1 MLLILLICLILPIIK
16 KVRLA
21 NTIFNYHLSA
31 EFFRLYVCVRP
42 YTCVRTCTCVRMCTC
57 VRLCT
62 CARPPCLSLSHFETT
77 FLPYFFSV
85 LLCIILIHCIILK
98 HSFGGYFSTNSAKSR
113 FSIVAWLI
121 YSLEYFSSISQF
133 LLPTL

>member
-31 EFFRLYVCVRP
+31 EFFRLYACVRP

-62 CARPPCLSLSHFETT
+62 CVRPHCLFLSHFETT

-98 HSFGGYFSTNSAKSR
+98 HSFGGYFSVLDVSGHC
-113 FSIVAWLI
+113 FS
-121 YSLEYFSSISQF
+121 FSGGWFIRSSN
-133 LLPTL
+133 PPVK

>member
-62 CARPPCLSLSHFETT
+62 CARPHCLSLSHFETT

-98 HSFGGYFSTNSAKSR
+98 HSFGGYFSVSDVSGPC
-113 FSIVAWLI
+113 FS
-121 YSLEYFSSISQF
+121 FSGGWFIRSSN
-133 LLPTL
+133 PPVK